1 MDSVE
6 TPWWRRVA
14 RSSFL
19 WLFALAMAIAITLI
33 LSFNLVRPSNV
44 DVTLGLP
51 AANDILAPRS
61 ITYTSDVLTAQAVE
75 QARASVADVYTTL
88 DPSIGRAQLSTARA
102 IFAFVEVV
110 RGDTYATSD
119 AKLGYLQA
127 IDGLEVEDQVGT
139 DLLGLNPDDYAEA
152 KDAVLTVIEELMS
165 QEIREDQLSDYKRLA
180 RRPSLVLTP
189 IQDNIVTKLAYQF
202 IVSNVFLNE
211 EATAEKRT
219 EAVSAV
225 NPVTRTITEG
235 QRVIRAG
242 DIISELDIEM
252 LEQLGLLQAETD
264 WRDVGSIFMASL
276 LGVVIVTLYWQQ
288 FYDLAYTN
296 GRYLSALVIFV
307 FIFTIAARLII
318 SGPPYLVYWFP
329 IATLAML
336 LSVVFDAR
344 LSALITIM
352 MAVEIGFIA
361 PNSLELSMYIGAGG
375 LMAVLL
381 LRDAQ
386 RVNAFFRAG
395 LAAAVGHIAVIIIFQ
410 LPQDGD
416 ILTILQELLY
426 GLGNGVLSA
435 ALTLLGLFLVG
446 GMFGVITILQL
457 QELSRLD
464 HPLLQE
470 LLRRAPGTY
479 HHSIMVAN
487 LAEQAAERVRGTNS
501 ALVRVGAFYH
511 DIGKM
516 KRPPF
521 FTENQEG
528 NNPHDAL
535 DPYSSARIIVNH
547 VSDGLELAK
556 KYRLP
561 HRIRDFIAEH
571 HGTRIVKGFY
581 LKALA
586 LADGDESRV
595 DKDKLRYAGPR
606 PRSRETGIVMM
617 ADSVEATSS
626 ALHPSTE
633 KAIEKLVNGLIDEH
647 VTEGQLNRSGLTLG
661 DIQVIRASFIETLKG
676 RFHVRVKYPGN
687 EELEVGNV
695 PVAVPATAVP
705 APSPAPVA
713 NPIEIPASPA
723 AQRLDEAL
731 SAVPNGREGNTQ
743 SALEAENQETHG

>member
-1 MDSVE
+1 MDSAE
-6 TPWWRRVA
+6 TSWWRRFA

-19 WLFALAMAIAITLI
+19 WLFALAMAVVITLI

-44 DVTLGLP
+44 DVTVGLP

-61 ITYTSDVLTAQAVE
+61 VTYTSDVMTAQAVE

-102 IFAFVEVV
+102 VFAFVEVV
-110 RGDTYATSD
+110 RSDTYATSD
-119 AKLGYLQA
+119 AKLNYVQA
-127 IDGLEVEDQVGT
+127 ADGLEIENQVGT
-139 DLLGLNPDDYAEA
+139 DLLSLNPDDYVEA

-189 IQDNIVTKLAYQF
+189 TQDNVVTKLAYQF
-202 IVSNVFLNE
+202 IVPNVFLNE

-225 NPVTRTITEG
+225 KPVTRTITEG

-242 DIISELDIEM
+242 DIIGELDIEM
-252 LEQLGLLQAETD
+252 LQQLGLLQQETD

-276 LGVVIVTLYWQQ
+276 LGVVVVTLYWQQ
-288 FYDLAYTN
+288 FYDLTFTN

-307 FIFTIAARLII
+307 FIFTIAARLIV
-318 SGPPYLVYWFP
+318 SGPPYLIYWFP
-329 IATLAML
+329 IATLSML

-344 LSALITIM
+344 FSALITIM
-352 MAVEIGFIA
+352 VAAEIGFIA

-386 RVNAFFRAG
+386 RGNAFFRAG

-410 LPQDGD
+410 LPQNGD
-416 ILTILQELLY
+416 ILTVLQEVLY

-435 ALTLLGLFLVG
+435 ALTLVGLFLVG
-446 GMFGVITILQL
+446 GVFGVITILQL

-487 LAEQAAERVRGTNS
+487 LAEQASERVRGTNS

-528 NNPHDAL
+528 SNPHDTL
-535 DPYSSARIIVNH
+535 DPYSSARIIINH
-547 VSDGLELAK
+547 VSDGLEMAK

-561 HRIRDFIAEH
+561 QNIRDFIAEH
-571 HGTRIVKGFY
+571 HGNRIVKGFY
-581 LKALA
+581 VKALA
-586 LADGDESRV
+586 LVDGDEGRV
-595 DKDKLRYAGPR
+595 DKDKLRHVGPR
-606 PRSRETGIVMM
+606 PRSRETGIVML
-617 ADSVEATSS
+617 ADGVEAAST
-626 ALHPSTE
+626 ALRPSTE
-633 KAIEKLVNGLIDEH
+633 KAIEKLVNSLVDEH
-647 VTEGQLNRSGLTLG
+647 VTEGQLNNSGLTLG

-687 EELEVGNV
+687 EELELDG
-695 PVAVPATAVP
+695 PQVAARATAVP
-705 APSPAPVA
+705 PPSSSPTA
-713 NPIEIPASPA
+713 NPAELPTSPTG
-723 AQRLDEAL
+723 QRLDEAL
-731 SAVPNGREGNTQ
+731 AARDREEAVQANQRQESNG
-743 SALEAENQETHG
+743 